1 MTGHRDEKK
10 DIAVSGFPYKKSNYI
25 VMKKLIKIIA
35 VMLMVFS
42 INGCFSITH
51 NQHGYPEKVKF
62 SKDGGERIISGE
74 VGLYYFSIENN
85 NGGSDFI
92 YMHDSEVDEFS
103 LQYEWL
109 TVIHN
114 RKTHQFKLI
123 AEPNTTKKKRKLI
136 IGSQY
141 YDTFLDIFVTQSK

>member
-1 MTGHRDEKK
+1 
-10 DIAVSGFPYKKSNYI
+10 
-25 VMKKLIKIIA
+25 
-35 VMLMVFS
+35 MLMVFS

-62 SKDGGERIISGE
+62 SKDGGEQTISGE
-74 VGLYYFSIENN
+74 VGLYYISIYKLK
-85 NGGSDFI
+85 GGSDFI
-92 YMHDSEVDEFS
+92 DMNYSEVDEFS

-136 IGSQY
+136 ISSQY